1 MQAEER
7 YGRGGFR
14 CTSDLSF
21 LYEYVTQKERVDVG
35 SGQYEPLYDQV
46 GGAPAPGVNYGATGG
61 AYVR

>member
-14 CTSDLSF
+14 CTSTGSPRHMGMAHKRCTDI
-21 LYEYVTQKERVDVG
+21 G
-35 SGQYEPLYDQV
+35 SGQYEPLYAPA
-46 GGAPAPGVNYGATGG
+46 GGPPAPGVNYGATGG

>member
-14 CTSDLSF
+14 CTSLPVYSECMADQAR
-21 LYEYVTQKERVDVG
+21 TDVG
-35 SGQYEPLYDQV
+35 SGQYEPLYAQA
-46 GGAPAPGVNYGATGG
+46 GGPPAPGVNYGATGG